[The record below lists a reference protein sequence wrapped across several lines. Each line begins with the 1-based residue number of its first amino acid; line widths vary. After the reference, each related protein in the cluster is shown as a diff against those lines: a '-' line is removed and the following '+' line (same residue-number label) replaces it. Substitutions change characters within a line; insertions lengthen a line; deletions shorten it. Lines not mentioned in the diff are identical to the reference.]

1 MSALSEPETSMF
13 KIHVSYWQCVT
24 KGQCVCLCC
33 SQCSPQS
40 LWCCDGLI
48 HHPACFPGNWCS
60 AQQQVSL
67 KGSHEMWVTLRW
79 VKVSAEGAEAA
90 WVSCTYDYH
99 LIAAANRWCT
109 NSNTCFRAFSLTTCW
124 IGLKGIFFFLT
135 ITVISSVVVRS
146 EKKWNLRCA
155 ARLTS
160 DQNDPF
166 QNTYSISLGKET
178 FRVSKKGSNAAQ
190 LSSRHPIMEPNK
202 GNNIMCNERRLR
214 GFRIGFPF
222 DRLKKKTMPFKHVA
236 GRRLWKQIVVTH
248 TDQINDITVQ
258 SSATVT
264 VKWGHSR

>member
-1 MSALSEPETSMF
+1 MRCESPSDEWRYLLKGLRQRESPALM
-13 KIHVSYWQCVT
+13 IIIW
-24 KGQCVCLCC
+24 L
-33 SQCSPQS
+33 
-40 LWCCDGLI
+40 
-48 HHPACFPGNWCS
+48 
-60 AQQQVSL
+60 QQQTDDVQTVTRVL
-67 KGSHEMWVTLRW
+67 GHSHWLLVELA
-79 VKVSAEGAEAA
+79 S
-90 WVSCTYDYH
+90 
-99 LIAAANRWCT
+99 
-109 NSNTCFRAFSLTTCW
+109 RA
-124 IGLKGIFFFLT
+124 FFFLT

-155 ARLTS
+155 TRLTS